1 MKKKMINGK
10 KKLDSTTEILNF
22 ITKTSKF
29 KAIII
34 LSIIISLY
42 GSFVLSAGVENYFNA
57 VLVTFQFST
66 FNALLFLI
74 LFINTINVCSIF
86 NKYYFYIIRLNNKQV
101 YLKELIKL
109 VVRANLIVIG
119 IIIISYLAFLNLV
132 EFQYLF
138 PADYNGYVNNIIY
151 TVFYLIRYI
160 IIAILISI
168 ISIISYVKLGE
179 KTTIIINIMF
189 IAFFWIVPNTNL
201 TIASSFSIL
210 PWKYFESIRYE
221 SFSLEIN
228 YSVLFIFIL
237 EIITYLLYKNINIK
251 YNKFNIYV
259 ILSDLEYLFRKRY
272 KEVMLLFIIPV
283 FVLIIVNLGIS
294 NDGLELLKMPLGLN
308 LQEKNLNII
317 NVVMF
322 TFDIVIQLYLIIC
335 LYIKD
340 LHNGLD
346 NIFLR
351 ITTVKWYLI
360 KELLSLIIIA
370 LLKSIQYLLIL
381 VILLVLRKNNILF
394 KQIIIVFLSDFLY
407 TITLQQIVT
416 LIYMNIKSMEKIK
429 YLIIPLII
437 LVMLVIPKNIMWY
450 NKYQVIL
457 VIINIILFLFSMLIY
472 KINKSNIIQNVGGI

>member
-168 ISIISYVKLGE
+168 ISIISHVKLGE

-201 TIASSFSIL
+201 TIAGSFSIR

-294 NDGLELLKMPLGLN
+294 NDGLELLKMTLGLN